1 MRSSDAASLAAVDA
15 QFQRAVDQ
23 AVAEE
28 NRRWNHPNMITAEKK
43 LVGDRPAG
51 NTAEDAPI
59 VRAAVAVNQALGF
72 AGELRE
78 GSTDSNIPMSLGI
91 PAITIGGGGQGR
103 GAHSLA
109 EQFDTTDSWK
119 GTQRA
124 TLLAI
129 VLAQEWAGVP

>member
-1 MRSSDAASLAAVDA
+1 
-15 QFQRAVDQ
+15 
-23 AVAEE
+23 
-28 NRRWNHPNMITAEKK
+28 
-43 LVGDRPAG
+43 
-51 NTAEDAPI
+51 
-59 VRAAVAVNQALGF
+59 
-72 AGELRE
+72 
-78 GSTDSNIPMSLGI
+78 MSLGI